1 MEQRFKIG
9 DKVRL
14 TQKFIDEMN
23 SMGFTWYK
31 EMEGIVMTIKEVIEY
46 NGYSVDEAPY
56 LVSDLWLE
64 EATENAGDEPDTA
77 AC

>member
-1 MEQRFKIG
+1 MEQRFKVG

-31 EMEGIVMTIKEVIEY
+31 DMEGIVMTIKEVIDY
-46 NGYSVDEAPY
+46 NGYSVDETPH

-64 EATENAGDEPDTA
+64 EAPEDAGDQ
-77 AC
+77 

>member
-1 MEQRFKIG
+1 MEQRFKVG

-14 TQKFIDEMN
+14 TQKFIDEM
-23 SMGFTWYK
+23 SGMGFTWYK
-31 EMEGIVMTIKEVIEY
+31 EMAGITMTIKEVVDY
-46 NGYSVDEAPY
+46 NGYSVNEAPY

-64 EATENAGDEPDTA
+64 EAIDNAGDKPDTA

>member
-1 MEQRFKIG
+1 MEQRFKVG

-31 EMEGIVMTIKEVIEY
+31 EMEGIVMTIKEVIDY
-46 NGYSVDEAPY
+46 NGYSIDEAPY

-64 EATENAGDEPDTA
+64 EAIEDAGDQ
-77 AC
+77 

>member
-1 MEQRFKIG
+1 MKFKPG

-23 SMGFTWYK
+23 AMGLTWHQG
-31 EMEGIVMTIKEVIEY
+31 MVGITMTIKEVVDY
-46 NGYSVDEAPY
+46 NGYSVNEAPY
-56 LVSDLWLE
+56 LVSELWIE
-64 EATENAGDEPDTA
+64 EVPEDAGDQSDPA

>member
-1 MEQRFKIG
+1 MEQRFKVG

-14 TQKFIDEMN
+14 TQKFIDEM
-23 SMGFTWYK
+23 SGMGFTWYK
-31 EMEGIVMTIKEVIEY
+31 EMEGIVMTIKEVIDY

-64 EATENAGDEPDTA
+64 EANDDAGDEPDTA